1 MYASFDEFKKKLQ
14 KRKNEKKRENQMK
27 KYKNYTNN

>member
-27 KYKNYTNN
+27 KVQKLYK